1 MTTVDV
7 RDNSDDP
14 AEAPPGGVIGLPVL
28 ESPSNRVRA
37 SRMSRWRAV
46 SLVMV
51 HLLIL
56 GHIAH
61 WLITGRTVSPIEPS
75 EAMYT
80 LNDGYVNAGFLFFA
94 AALASTVIFGRF
106 VCGWG
111 CHLIAYQDLSAWLLG
126 KLSVWPKP
134 FRSRLLVFAP
144 LALALYMFVWPA
156 AYRWWVGAE
165 PPPLTNHII
174 KAEFWET
181 FPGPIV
187 AIATV
192 VVCGFLAV
200 YFLGSKGFCTYACPY
215 GGFFRLID
223 NAATGKIRVTDACQH
238 CGHCTAA
245 CTSNVRVSDEVARF
259 GMVVDSGCMK
269 CMDCISVCPNDALY
283 FGFGRPSI
291 TARDGGE
298 KKKRAYDFALWEECL
313 AVGIALTALLSY
325 RGLYDQIP
333 LLLAMG
339 LGGIVAVLVI
349 KSSRLLRD
357 SNVRL
362 QRWQLRRGGR
372 LTRAGAVFGSLMV
385 AVGAL
390 TVHSAVVGYS
400 AWRGDSL
407 LKSADLGDEVWLA
420 GNAWW
425 ESASD
430 ARRSRV
436 LEAEVHLAR
445 ADGWGLM
452 GTPSVLTNLVWAH
465 LANGNNGGAEATVR
479 RLIRLAPHRPD
490 AYRGLA
496 GVLRKNGNV
505 VEAEV
510 NYRRA
515 LSIDPHFDA
524 ARRDL
529 AAMFTELRR
538 TADLIE
544 LYRDAVEV
552 DPQSGLAHHN
562 LGMALLATGQT
573 ETAIGHLENAVEL
586 SPTFQPGHYNLAVA
600 KFMAGRPT
608 DALFHI
614 KEAIRLN
621 PNDPDAHGFLAEVR
635 KALAQQGE

>member
-7 RDNSDDP
+7 RENFADLIGASP
-14 AEAPPGGVIGLPVL
+14 SGAIGLPVL
-28 ESPSNRVRA
+28 ASSPNRVRP
-37 SRMSRWRAV
+37 SRMSRWRAL
-46 SLVMV
+46 SLVIV

-94 AALASTVIFGRF
+94 AALASTLIFGRF

-126 KLSVWPKP
+126 KLSVKPKP

-144 LALALYMFVWPA
+144 LALALYMFVWPS
-156 AYRWWVGAE
+156 AYRWWVGAA
-165 PPPLTNHII
+165 PPPLTNHIL
-174 KAEFWET
+174 KADFWET

-187 AIATV
+187 AIVTV
-192 VVCGFLAV
+192 LVCGFFAV
-200 YFLGSKGFCTYACPY
+200 YFLGGKGFCTYACPY

-223 NAATGKIRVTDACQH
+223 NAATGKIRVTDACRH
-238 CGHCTAA
+238 CGHCTAV
-245 CTSNVRVSDEVARF
+245 CTSNVRVAEEVARF
-259 GMVVDSGCMK
+259 GMVVDPGCMK

-291 TARDGGE
+291 TARDSGE
-298 KKKRAYDFALWEECL
+298 KKKRTYDFTLWEECL
-313 AVGIALTALLSY
+313 AVGIGLAALLSY
-325 RGLYDQIP
+325 RGLYDEIP

-339 LGGIVAVLVI
+339 LGGIVAVLAI
-349 KSSRLLRD
+349 KSSRLLREA
-357 SNVRL
+357 NVRL

-372 LTRAGAVFGSLMV
+372 LTRAGAVFASLMV

-407 LKSADLGDEVWLA
+407 LKAADVGDGVWLA
-420 GNAWW
+420 DGRWW
-425 ESASD
+425 ESASNV
-430 ARRSRV
+430 RRSRV
-436 LEAEVHLAR
+436 REAAVHLAR
-445 ADGWGLM
+445 ADQWGLM
-452 GTPSVLTNLVWAH
+452 GTPSVLTNLVWAY
-465 LANGNNGGAEATVR
+465 LANGNDNRAEATVR
-479 RLIRLAPHRPD
+479 RLIRLTSDRPD

-505 VEAEV
+505 IEAEV
-510 NYRRA
+510 NYRKA

-529 AAMFTELRR
+529 AAMYVELKRN
-538 TADLIE
+538 DELIE

-552 DPQSGLAHHN
+552 DSQSGLAHYN
-562 LGMALLATGQT
+562 LAMALLSTGQT
-573 ETAIGHLENAVEL
+573 ALAIGHLEKAVNVT
-586 SPTFQPGHYNLAVA
+586 PTFQPAHYNLAVA

-608 DALFHI
+608 DALPHI
-614 KEAIRLN
+614 QEAIRLD
-621 PNDPDAHGFLAEVR
+621 PNDADAHGFLAEIR
-635 KALAQQGE
+635 KALAQPGD